1 VPVSVLIRRL
11 SIAEVHER
19 QRARHAAE
27 IAAHNAGIVEHL
39 GQRIPPRRAQV
50 LDEFDHGTRRLAR

>member
-11 SIAEVHER
+11 SIAEVHGAAAGPVGR
-19 QRARHAAE
+19 RGRAAQRGTSSAS
-27 IAAHNAGIVEHL
+27 AAHPAAA
-39 GQRIPPRRAQV
+39 AQV

>member
-1 VPVSVLIRRL
+1 VSVLIRRL

-27 IAAHNAGIVEHL
+27 VAAHNAGIVEHL
-39 GQRIPPRRAQV
+39 GQRIPRRRVQV
-50 LDEFDHGTRRLAR
+50 LDEFDPTTRRMAR